1 MDRAQFMEQL
11 ARLLSDIS
19 ESERQEALEYYE
31 SYFDDAGAGQESE
44 VIRELGSPGKVAA
57 IIKADLKESNDRYAE
72 YSELGYEDTRTRE
85 SGQMPDKY
93 TQVARTG
100 ENRDGSH
107 DENWNESRN
116 ESRDESRNERQNE
129 RRFGRDRA
137 RFEQALGRAGKQMDQ
152 ALNRAGKQMDQAF
165 NKAGEQFGETFSKA
179 GEQFDEAINKAGEQF
194 DQAKRKAGESFEK
207 AGSKAQEYSDK
218 TRSRAERG
226 YHYEKKRNN
235 AGIILLLIFLV
246 FAAPLIHGAVGGI
259 FGVIITILLLPFLL
273 IFGLGAAALGLIAG
287 AVGTIIPGII
297 SCFGNPAA
305 GILAIGIGCLLMAL
319 GILLG
324 VAAVWLALKIIP
336 ALVRKFTDFCQ
347 RILRKLRRDGENA

>member
-85 SGQMPDKY
+85 PGQMPDKY

-116 ESRDESRNERQNE
+116 ENRDESRNERQNE

-137 RFEQALGRAGKQMDQ
+137 RFEQALGRAGKQ
-152 ALNRAGKQMDQAF
+152 F
-165 NKAGEQFGETFSKA
+165 N
-179 GEQFDEAINKAGEQF
+179 
-194 DQAKRKAGESFEK
+194 QAKRKAGESFEK
-207 AGSKAQEYSDK
+207 AGSKAQEYSNK
-218 TRSRAERG
+218 ARSRAERG

-246 FAAPLIHGAVGGI
+246 FAAPLIHGAIGGI

-336 ALVRKFTDFCQ
+336 ALVRKFPDFCQ

>member
-85 SGQMPDKY
+85 PGKMPDKY

-116 ESRDESRNERQNE
+116 ENRDESRNERQNE

-137 RFEQALGRAGKQMDQ
+137 RFEQALGRAGKQ
-152 ALNRAGKQMDQAF
+152 F
-165 NKAGEQFGETFSKA
+165 N
-179 GEQFDEAINKAGEQF
+179 
-194 DQAKRKAGESFEK
+194 QAKRKAGESFEK
-207 AGSKAQEYSDK
+207 AGSKAQEYSNK
-218 TRSRAERG
+218 ARSRAERG

>member
-85 SGQMPDKY
+85 PGQMPDKY

-116 ESRDESRNERQNE
+116 ENRDESRNERQNE

-137 RFEQALGRAGKQMDQ
+137 RFEQALGRAG
-152 ALNRAGKQMDQAF
+152 
-165 NKAGEQFGETFSKA
+165 
-179 GEQFDEAINKAGEQF
+179 EQF

-218 TRSRAERG
+218 ARSRAERG

>member
-57 IIKADLKESNDRYAE
+57 IIKADLKESNDLYAE

-152 ALNRAGKQMDQAF
+152 A
-165 NKAGEQFGETFSKA
+165 
-179 GEQFDEAINKAGEQF
+179 
-194 DQAKRKAGESFEK
+194 KRKAGESFEK
-207 AGSKAQEYSDK
+207 AGSKAQEHSDK
-218 TRSRAERG
+218 ARSRAERG

-246 FAAPLIHGAVGGI
+246 FAAPLIHGVVGGI

>member
-85 SGQMPDKY
+85 PGQMPDKY

-116 ESRDESRNERQNE
+116 ENRDESRNERQNE

-137 RFEQALGRAGKQMDQ
+137 RFEQALGRAG
-152 ALNRAGKQMDQAF
+152 
-165 NKAGEQFGETFSKA
+165 
-179 GEQFDEAINKAGEQF
+179 EQF

-207 AGSKAQEYSDK
+207 AGSKAQEYSNK
-218 TRSRAERG
+218 ARSRAERG

>member
-85 SGQMPDKY
+85 PGQMPDKY

-100 ENRDGSH
+100 ENRDGIH

-116 ESRDESRNERQNE
+116 ENRDESRNERQNE

-137 RFEQALGRAGKQMDQ
+137 RFEQALGRAGKQ
-152 ALNRAGKQMDQAF
+152 F
-165 NKAGEQFGETFSKA
+165 N
-179 GEQFDEAINKAGEQF
+179 
-194 DQAKRKAGESFEK
+194 QAKRKAGESFEK

-218 TRSRAERG
+218 ARSRAERG

>member
-137 RFEQALGRAGKQMDQ
+137 RFEQALGRAGKQM
-152 ALNRAGKQMDQAF
+152 
-165 NKAGEQFGETFSKA
+165 
-179 GEQFDEAINKAGEQF
+179 

-347 RILRKLRRDGENA
+347 RILRKLRRDGENS

>member
-85 SGQMPDKY
+85 PGQMPDKY

-116 ESRDESRNERQNE
+116 ENRDESRNERQNE

-137 RFEQALGRAGKQMDQ
+137 RFEQALGRAG
-152 ALNRAGKQMDQAF
+152 
-165 NKAGEQFGETFSKA
+165 EQF
-179 GEQFDEAINKAGEQF
+179 N
-194 DQAKRKAGESFEK
+194 QAKRKAGESFEK
-207 AGSKAQEYSDK
+207 AGSKAQEYSNK
-218 TRSRAERG
+218 ARSRAERG